1 MADSEETRAVAS
13 GGGDDGGGGPTVHTG
28 GGDDGGGGPTVH
40 TGGGDDGGGGPTVHT
55 GGVRLTIVINNK
67 EYNVDKPSLTGA
79 ELKALAG
86 EPPDRVVVRIGGTSD
101 AEQGGD
107 DGETIQ
113 DNQSVNL
120 ASGMQFRVI
129 NAATFG
135 RGS

>member
-1 MADSEETRAVAS
+1 MADSEEIRAVAP
-13 GGGDDGGGGPTVHTG
+13 GGGDDGGGPTVHTG
-28 GGDDGGGGPTVH
+28 GGDD
-40 TGGGDDGGGGPTVHT
+40 GGGPTVHT

-67 EYNVDKPSLTGA
+67 EYNVDRPSLTGA

-86 EPPDRVVVRIGGTSD
+86 EPPDRVVMRIGSTPD

-135 RGS
+135 QGS

>member
-1 MADSEETRAVAS
+1 M
-13 GGGDDGGGGPTVHTG
+13 
-28 GGDDGGGGPTVH
+28 H

>member
-1 MADSEETRAVAS
+1 MHT
-13 GGGDDGGGGPTVHTG
+13 GGGDDGGGPTVHTG
-28 GGDDGGGGPTVH
+28 GGDD
-40 TGGGDDGGGGPTVHT
+40 GGGPTVHT

-67 EYNVDKPSLTGA
+67 EYSVDRPSLTGA

-86 EPPDRVVVRIGGTSD
+86 EPPDRVVVRIGGTPD

-107 DGETIQ
+107 VDETIQ